1 MLGPTGCGKTY
12 LAKALAEKLDVP
24 FSMGDATSL
33 TEAGYVGHDVE
44 SILTGLIQAADGDV
58 KAAEKGIIY
67 LDEFDKLRRTGENV
81 STTRDVGGEGVQQS
95 LLRMVEGSIVNVS
108 ENGSARLHPEEPKT
122 SINTANILFICG
134 GSFVGLEDIVAARLP
149 SFNKPNLLSRVM
161 PHDLIKFGIIPELVG
176 RLPVV
181 AVLDGL
187 SLNDLEAI
195 LVKPRNALLKQ
206 YRKQCQQ
213 QGYDVEF
220 TACAVKAMA
229 SAANRMAIGARG
241 LRSVIEI
248 VMLDIQFAATPGYRY
263 VVDKDVVAGQKQAK
277 GRKI

>member
-1 MLGPTGCGKTY
+1 
-12 LAKALAEKLDVP
+12 
-24 FSMGDATSL
+24 
-33 TEAGYVGHDVE
+33 
-44 SILTGLIQAADGDV
+44 
-58 KAAEKGIIY
+58 
-67 LDEFDKLRRTGENV
+67 
-81 STTRDVGGEGVQQS
+81 
-95 LLRMVEGSIVNVS
+95 
-108 ENGSARLHPEEPKT
+108 
-122 SINTANILFICG
+122 
-134 GSFVGLEDIVAARLP
+134 
-149 SFNKPNLLSRVM
+149 M